1 MGAGRVCR
9 YTRVGWK
16 LNIGIHSAQQES
28 SFDFQFSDAKS
39 ISTAVADLYT
49 LFAVD
54 DVRQAK
60 DGDPPAVQVRLF
72 QL

>member
-16 LNIGIHSAQQES
+16 LKIGIRFAVQES
-28 SFDFQFSDAKS
+28 SIDVQFSDAKS
-39 ISTAVADLYT
+39 ISTTVADLYT
-49 LFAVD
+49 LFAAD

-60 DGDPPAVQVRLF
+60 VAGHPAVQVRLF